1 MECIL
6 FLQKYDKL
14 LKNSG
19 RVKSKIDNVKIYY
32 RKSEVQQKQNKKQ
45 AITWITQGFPGGSLM
60 VNASGW

>member
-19 RVKSKIDNVKIYY
+19 RVKGKIDNVKIYY
-32 RKSEVQQKQNKKQ
+32 RKSEVQRFKVRSNRSKTRNKQLL
-45 AITWITQGFPGGSLM
+45 G
-60 VNASGW
+60 